1 MPGLMLDMFYAFK
14 ITQDAEELE
23 QVGLLFSF
31 YAYGH
36 DVSQVLSKQLAL
48 DKCLQIEATS
58 I

>member
-1 MPGLMLDMFYAFK
+1 MLDMFYAFK